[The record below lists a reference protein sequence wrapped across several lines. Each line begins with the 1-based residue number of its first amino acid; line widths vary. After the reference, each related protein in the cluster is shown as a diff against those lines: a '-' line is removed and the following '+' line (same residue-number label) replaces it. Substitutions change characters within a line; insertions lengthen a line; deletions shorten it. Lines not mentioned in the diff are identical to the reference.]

1 MALTDVHQF
10 FDILCSKVE
19 ILGNSLEVEWLGLSA
34 FTVEGMGSIPGQE
47 SKILQAVQCS
57 QNIK

>member
-10 FDILCSKVE
+10 FYILCSRAG
-19 ILGNSLEVEWLGLSA
+19 ILGNSLEVEWLGLST

-47 SKILQAVQCS
+47 SKIPQT
-57 QNIK
+57 N

>member
-10 FDILCSKVE
+10 FDILCSRVG

-34 FTVEGMGSIPGQE
+34 L
-47 SKILQAVQCS
+47 LQKAWLQSLVRKVKS
-57 QNIK
+57 HKPIDEATKT

>member
-34 FTVEGMGSIPGQE
+34 FTVEGMDSIPGQE
-47 SKILQAVQCS
+47 SKIP
-57 QNIK
+57 